1 MPLSSLHIQMRKK
14 TVNTVTVHLN
24 MKKLCMKYVNLR
36 LSKNQH
42 GPIDPL
48 DRDLKLIKQVTQ
60 FNL

>member
-1 MPLSSLHIQMRKK
+1 
-14 TVNTVTVHLN
+14 